1 MALRKTEH
9 FHTNIRPIT
18 KMALRRMAEDRD
30 ESMTET
36 MEQIVLARAREERP
50 GLFDTGGRED

>member
-18 KMALRRMAEDRD
+18 KMVLRRMAEDRG
-30 ESMTET
+30 ESLTET
-36 MEQIVLARAREERP
+36 MEQIVLARAREECP
-50 GLFDTGGRED
+50 ELFDLGGSDD